1 MLSQYEQQ
9 PLQTQLHF
17 LTVLSLSNHQQQT
30 HLLEACVIAVIN
42 WTVINWTVK
51 LANPSR
57 AFALL
62 GLYTSMIQALYQA
75 LQISVSLG
83 TCI

>member
-1 MLSQYEQQ
+1 MHSQYEQQ

-30 HLLEACVIAVIN
+30 HFLEACVFA
-42 WTVINWTVK
+42 VINWTVK

-62 GLYTSMIQALYQA
+62 GLYTYMIQAFYQA